1 MGAAGAVRGRG
12 RVSARVGARGGGRR
26 RPGRSGGRVGRG
38 VVSGRGRVGRRG
50 GRVVAAATVT
60 LVGEFPGGVEDAL
73 VEGSQRLEK
82 TLGEIKT
89 AVAGA
94 AGTLKKMG

>member
-1 MGAAGAVRGRG
+1 M
-12 RVSARVGARGGGRR
+12 
-26 RPGRSGGRVGRG
+26 
-38 VVSGRGRVGRRG
+38 GRRG
-50 GRVVAAATVT
+50 GRVVAAGAAVT
-60 LVGEFPGGVEDAL
+60 LVGELPSGVENAL